1 MEHRGHTFRFADG
14 EVREGE
20 FSVRKD
26 GQVLPVEPK
35 AYKVLEFLLSNP
47 GRVVSKNELLDAVW
61 RDVEVSESSLTR
73 AIAIL
78 RRLLGDD
85 VHEQRFIATVA
96 TVGYRFVCPVELME
110 DPPVA
115 AAEPAPPPARPET

>member
-1 MEHRGHTFRFADG
+1 MEHRGRIFRFADV

-20 FSVRKD
+20 FSVRRD

-35 AYKVLEFLLSNP
+35 VYKVLEFLLSNP

-61 RDVEVSESSLTR
+61 SDAEVSESSLTR
-73 AIAIL
+73 TVAVL

-85 VHEQRFIATVA
+85 VHEQHFIATVA
-96 TVGYRFVCPVELME
+96 TVGYRFVHPVEVSE
-110 DPPVA
+110 EPHAD
-115 AAEPAPPPARPET
+115 AAE